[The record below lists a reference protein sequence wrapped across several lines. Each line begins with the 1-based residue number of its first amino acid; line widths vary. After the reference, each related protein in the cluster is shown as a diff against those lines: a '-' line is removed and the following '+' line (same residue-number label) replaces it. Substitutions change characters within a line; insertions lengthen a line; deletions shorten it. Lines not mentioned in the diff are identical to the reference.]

1 MKIIKLHRI
10 NDIPLIIPFYQ
21 VKAIRPSSPHE
32 IEIVY
37 NDGVL
42 RHGFLAE
49 IQDENESR

>member
-1 MKIIKLHRI
+1 MKIIKLHRL
-10 NDIPLIIPFYQ
+10 NTIPLIIPIYQ
-21 VKAIRPSSPHE
+21 IAAIRPSSSNE

-49 IQDENESR
+49 IEDGTERR